1 MFTPYSTGQT
11 RKRLMVYRRV
21 NDNLRG
27 VVPPMSKK
35 PSSQRPQVSGRWLW
49 MLIACLALV
58 VSLLAGTPAR
68 ASEAD
73 LAIPELSAGHFENL
87 GNISAWS
94 LLFWGAWVIC
104 GTLGI
109 SLYLRTQIHR
119 LPAHQSMLT
128 VAETIYTT
136 CKTYLLQQGKFLL
149 MLFVLIAIA
158 ITYYLIGS
166 GGADEYEFNDRTMQE
181 LRLYPEGSS
190 KYTKLSDNALNSLEP
205 LAQANGGKGTKIDG
219 RDKFIAAMRDKVAPD
234 EWKQYEGTITAIAAP
249 SPIPGGPVGKVLI
262 VLLFSL
268 VGMAG
273 SYAVAWY
280 GIRVNTY
287 ANCRTAF
294 ASLRGRPWD
303 VVNIPLR
310 AGMSVGLFLISLELV
325 MMVIILLFVPR
336 QIVGVCFLGFA
347 IGESLGASALR
358 IAGGIFTKIAD
369 IGSDLMKI
377 VFKVKEDDPRN
388 PGVIADCT
396 GDNAGD
402 SVGPTADGFET
413 YGVTGVALIAFIT
426 LAVNNIDIQAKLIVW
441 IFAMRFLMD
450 FMSGVS
456 YFVNQA
462 ISEKQYGHLTE
473 FDFEAP
479 LTRLIWIAAI
489 LCITTSFF
497 MSWLLIRGLAVPVA
511 DPVVAKYLSDNL
523 WWQLATII
531 GCGTLAAV
539 LIPEFTK
546 IFTSSHSKHVHEIV
560 TASREGGSS
569 LTILSGIVA
578 GNFSAFWK
586 GILIA
591 ALMAGAYYVSLQGL
605 DHVMTVNMGE
615 AGLKG
620 VGSIFAFG
628 LVAFGFLCMGPVN
641 IAVDS
646 YGPVTDN
653 AQSVFEL
660 AQTEQIPGIKDEIQR
675 DFGFAPNFERGKHY
689 LEANDSAGNTF
700 KATAKP
706 VLIGTAVVG
715 ATTMIFSIIL
725 LLAHAGMLHLD
736 LTEAPVLLGFICGGA
751 TVFWFSGASM
761 QAVTTGAYRAVEFIK
776 KNMNLDKKE
785 ADINDAVTVV
795 RICTEYAQRG
805 MWNIFIALMTITL
818 AYAFFDPNFFVA
830 YLISIAIFGLFQAI
844 YMANAGG
851 AWDNAKKLVEVDLK
865 EKNTPVHAATVVGDT
880 VGDPFKDTTSVA
892 LNPII
897 KFSTL
902 FGLLAVEIAV
912 HAGQAGSGAF
922 IHVAGLVLFAIALVF
937 VWRSFY
943 AMRIPKEKA
952 MLPDSEAASMTTA
965 GDQHTPAAHH

>member
-1 MFTPYSTGQT
+1 MGKCMMDLKT
-11 RKRLMVYRRV
+11 
-21 NDNLRG
+21 
-27 VVPPMSKK
+27 
-35 PSSQRPQVSGRWLW
+35 
-49 MLIACLALV
+49 IAWSLFVLVLAAT
-58 VSLLAGTPAR
+58 SLQAGE
-68 ASEAD
+68 SD
-73 LAIPELSAGHFENL
+73 LAIPDLHKGKFTIAGQE
-87 GNISAWS
+87 ISAWN
-94 LLFWGAWVIC
+94 LLFYGACVIA

-109 SLYLRTQIHR
+109 SLFLRMQIHR
-119 LPAHQSMLT
+119 LPAHKSMLDI
-128 VAETIYTT
+128 ADIIYQT
-136 CKTYLLQQGKFLL
+136 CKTYLIQQGKFLL
-149 MLFVLIAIA
+149 MLFALIACA
-158 ITYYLIGS
+158 MAYYFIGLQGETPQTLLLI
-166 GGADEYEFNDRTMQE
+166 
-181 LRLYPEGSS
+181 L
-190 KYTKLSDNALNSLEP
+190 
-205 LAQANGGKGTKIDG
+205 
-219 RDKFIAAMRDKVAPD
+219 V
-234 EWKQYEGTITAIAAP
+234 
-249 SPIPGGPVGKVLI
+249 
-262 VLLFSL
+262 FSL
-268 VGMAG
+268 VGMGG

-280 GIRVNTY
+280 GIRINTY

-294 ASLRGRPWD
+294 ASLRGEPWD

-310 AGMSVGLFLISLELV
+310 AGMSVGLFLISLELI

-336 QIVGVCFLGFA
+336 QIVGYCFIGFA
-347 IGESLGASALR
+347 IGESLGASVLR

-413 YGVTGVALIAFIT
+413 YGVTGVALISFIT
-426 LAVNNIDIQAKLIVW
+426 LSLPNQDDLQAKLIVW

-450 FMSGVS
+450 FMSGLS
-456 YFVNQA
+456 YFINQA
-462 ISEKQYGHLTE
+462 ISENKYRGLKE
-473 FDFEAP
+473 FDFEQP
-479 LTRLIWIAAI
+479 LTRLIWIASI
-489 LCITTSFF
+489 LCISTSYG
-497 MSWLLIRGLAVPVA
+497 MSWLLIHDLEVA
-511 DPVVAKYLSDNL
+511 GTAKPDL

-531 GCGTLAAV
+531 SCGTLAAV

-546 IFTSSHSKHVHEIV
+546 VFTSSHSKHVHEIV
-560 TASREGGSS
+560 TASREGGPS
-569 LTILSGIVA
+569 LTILSGLVA
-578 GNFSAFWK
+578 GNFSAFWN
-586 GILIA
+586 GMLIA
-591 ALMAGAYYVSLQGL
+591 GLMALAYFVSLKGL
-605 DHVMTVNMGE
+605 NDIMMVELVKPTSSKLESLDKAVQTKIAEELEKTKDEKSGSLESRSATLRSLDPTTKAVIE
-615 AGLKG
+615 AELRATPVG

-660 AQTEQIPGIKDEIQR
+660 AQTEHIPGIKEEIKR
-675 DFGFAPNFERGKHY
+675 DFGFEPDFERGKHY

-725 LLAHAGMLHLD
+725 LLGRAGMLHLN
-736 LTEAPVLLGFICGGA
+736 LTDAPVLLGFMCGGA
-751 TVFWFSGASM
+751 VIFWFCGASM
-761 QAVTTGAYRAVEFIK
+761 QAVTTGAYRAVEYIK

-785 ADINDAVTVV
+785 ADIADSITVV
-795 RICTEYAQRG
+795 RICTEYAQSG

-818 AYAFFDPNFFVA
+818 AFSFFDPNFFVA
-830 YLISIAIFGLFQAI
+830 YLISIAVFGLFQAI
-844 YMANAGG
+844 YMANGGG

-865 EKNTPVHAATVVGDT
+865 EKNTPLHAATVIGDT

-912 HAGQAGSGAF
+912 KIKEAALEGKGTDYTAIVGV
-922 IHVAGLVLFAIALVF
+922 ILFAIALVF

-943 AMRIPKEKA
+943 AMRIPPKI
-952 MLPDSEAASMTTA
+952 
-965 GDQHTPAAHH
+965 

>member
-1 MFTPYSTGQT
+1 MSGALLFSIFFVGDELLSLTSETAT
-11 RKRLMVYRRV
+11 LRKLGIWGLGLLLLM
-21 NDNLRG
+21 
-27 VVPPMSKK
+27 
-35 PSSQRPQVSGRWLW
+35 
-49 MLIACLALV
+49 A
-58 VSLLAGTPAR
+58 TPAA

-73 LAIPELSAGHFENL
+73 LAIPDLHK
-87 GNISAWS
+87 GNFTLFGNEISAWN
-94 LLFWGAWVIC
+94 LLAYGALVIA

-109 SLYLRTQIHR
+109 SLYLRWQIR
-119 LPAHQSMLT
+119 NLPAHKSMLDI
-128 VAETIYTT
+128 AEIIFQT
-136 CKTYLLQQGKFLL
+136 CKTYLIQQGKFLVG
-149 MLFVLIAIA
+149 LFVLIAA
-158 ITYYLIGS
+158 TMAYYFMGLQHK
-166 GGADEYEFNDRTMQE
+166 AVDTV
-181 LRLYPEGSS
+181 
-190 KYTKLSDNALNSLEP
+190 AL
-205 LAQANGGKGTKIDG
+205 
-219 RDKFIAAMRDKVAPD
+219 
-234 EWKQYEGTITAIAAP
+234 
-249 SPIPGGPVGKVLI
+249 
-262 VLLFSL
+262 VLLFSV
-268 VGMAG
+268 VGMVG
-273 SYAVAWY
+273 SYWVAWY

-287 ANCRTAF
+287 ANARTAF
-294 ASLRGRPWD
+294 ASLKGEPWD

-310 AGMSVGLFLISLELV
+310 AGMSIGLFLISLELI

-336 QIVGVCFLGFA
+336 DIVGICFLGFA
-347 IGESLGASALR
+347 IGESLGASVLR

-377 VFKVKEDDPRN
+377 VFNVKEDDPRN

-413 YGVTGVALIAFIT
+413 YGVTGVALISFIT
-426 LAVNNIDIQAKLIVW
+426 LALPGEDILQSKLIVW

-456 YFVNQA
+456 YFINQG
-462 ISEKQYGHLTE
+462 ISEAKYKGLKE

-479 LTRLIWIAAI
+479 LTRLIWIASI
-489 LCITTSFF
+489 LCISTSYF
-497 MSWLLIRGLAVPVA
+497 MSWLLIHDLTVGGKPM
-511 DPVVAKYLSDNL
+511 PSL

-531 GCGTLAAV
+531 SCGTLAAV

-546 IFTSSHSKHVHEIV
+546 VFTSSHSKHVHEIV
-560 TASREGGSS
+560 TASREGGAS
-569 LTILSGIVA
+569 LTILSGLVA

-591 ALMAGAYYVSLQGL
+591 GLMAGAFYVSTLPGGINEVMQVRLNKPSSPTLDALPEAQKKPIWRELDAIQTRRSPTLENFKDAQGML
-605 DHVMTVNMGE
+605 DVKTIKLIETEIKPLAASPQKFETSATLTALPEGTRMEILNELTAIETQKSPTLATLDVTTRTVIE
-615 AGLKG
+615 AEVRSTSKLVG

-660 AQTEQIPGIKDEIQR
+660 AQTEHIPGIKEEIKR
-675 DFGFAPNFERGKHY
+675 DFGFEPDFERGKHY

-725 LLAHAGMLHLD
+725 LLGKAGFLQLS
-736 LTEAPVLLGFICGGA
+736 LTDAPVLLGFICGGA
-751 TVFWFSGASM
+751 VVYWFCGASM
-761 QAVTTGAYRAVEFIK
+761 QAVTTGAYSAVEYIK
-776 KNMNLDKKE
+776 RNMNLNKTE
-785 ADINDAVTVV
+785 ADIEDSKTVV
-795 RICTEYAQRG
+795 RICTQYAQKG
-805 MWNIFIALMTITL
+805 MINIFITLMAVTL
-818 AYAFFDPNFFVA
+818 AFAFFDPNFFVA
-830 YLISIAIFGLFQAI
+830 YLISIAVFGLFQAI

-851 AWDNAKKLVEVDLK
+851 SWDNAKKYVEVDLK
-865 EKNTPVHAATVVGDT
+865 EKGTPLHAATVIGDT

-902 FGLLAVEIAV
+902 FGLLAVEIAIEIKKAAQV
-912 HAGQAGSGAF
+912 ANEAVAGSGHDYTQ
-922 IHVAGLVLFAIALVF
+922 IVGLVMFAIACAF

-943 AMRIPKEKA
+943 SMRIPEKEA
-952 MLPDSEAASMTTA
+952 IAAK
-965 GDQHTPAAHH
+965 H